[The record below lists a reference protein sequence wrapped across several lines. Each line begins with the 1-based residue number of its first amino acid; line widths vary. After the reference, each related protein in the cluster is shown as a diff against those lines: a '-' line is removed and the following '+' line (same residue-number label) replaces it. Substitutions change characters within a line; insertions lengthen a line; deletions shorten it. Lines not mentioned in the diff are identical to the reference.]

1 MLDYYK
7 AVMWAATGQLDELLA
22 SMAARCR
29 VCLPSLLGC
38 ILFNARWQINI
49 S

>member
-22 SMAARCR
+22 SMAARCHVYLQLR
-29 VCLPSLLGC
+29 LYC
-38 ILFNARWQINI
+38 ILSIARMY
-49 S
+49 SDK